1 MVHSTQAQAE
11 GGLVNVML
19 LGHRYVTRLREY
31 ATRSLSTANMR
42 LSGIQV
48 EYDIKAEVAWRFQR
62 WLYAQH
68 LRPSASG
75 DGLLSVSHCAPYW
88 GKWSGLRP
96 SKWGCWRN
104 TSTCQRP
111 VTWLRL
117 SCVCDTAPGL
127 AFSLVRDS
135 AWRPGDKHGTAAHT
149 ASKPLFASSLWT
161 ELQLMW
167 RLLARLCPSKRSRH
181 FRVLLSIRTITFE
194 LSQYSIHRPQHLQFI
209 FLLLTHSVLNAAC
222 CYCYLLCD
230 VFKNHRIS
238 REELTQEL
246 QTILRNTY
254 MEIMRQ
260 VNNVFLFQH
269 LT

>member
-88 GKWSGLRP
+88 GK
-96 SKWGCWRN
+96 
-104 TSTCQRP
+104 
-111 VTWLRL
+111 
-117 SCVCDTAPGL
+117 
-127 AFSLVRDS
+127 
-135 AWRPGDKHGTAAHT
+135 
-149 ASKPLFASSLWT
+149 
-161 ELQLMW
+161 
-167 RLLARLCPSKRSRH
+167 
-181 FRVLLSIRTITFE
+181 
-194 LSQYSIHRPQHLQFI
+194 
-209 FLLLTHSVLNAAC
+209 
-222 CYCYLLCD
+222 
-230 VFKNHRIS
+230 
-238 REELTQEL
+238 
-246 QTILRNTY
+246 
-254 MEIMRQ
+254 
-260 VNNVFLFQH
+260 
-269 LT
+269 